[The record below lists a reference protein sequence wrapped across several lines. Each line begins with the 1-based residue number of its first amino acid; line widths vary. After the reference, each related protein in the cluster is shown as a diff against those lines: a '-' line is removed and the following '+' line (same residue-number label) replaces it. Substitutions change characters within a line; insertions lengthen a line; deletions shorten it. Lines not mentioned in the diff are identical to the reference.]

1 MSMIKHYIP
10 NYFQAG
16 GVEFNTIIK
25 KDSQNAGNLGHSN
38 ITDGEIAIQFENA
51 GRQLSHTQ
59 VQNTYFHE
67 LAHMLL
73 ETIGELTLTQ
83 NETFVQNLGNALF
96 EFMRTATW
104 VRIEEFQ
111 HNCLS
116 PAAKIPPF
124 VAVAKDISPLV
135 FTSTF
140 TLDDKTK
147 CKCTIETNKPMNQ
160 ILIRNYMEKN
170 LKTIVE
176 GLVESF
182 AKSTYGTCL

>member
-1 MSMIKHYIP
+1 MSAIKHYIP
-10 NYFQAG
+10 NYCELG
-16 GVEFNTIIK
+16 GVEFSTIIK
-25 KDSQNAGNLGHSN
+25 DDGENAGNLGHSN
-38 ITDGEIAIQFENA
+38 ITNGEILIQNKNC
-51 GRQLSHTQ
+51 GMKVSHTQ
-59 VQNTYFHE
+59 IQNVYFHE
-67 LAHMLL
+67 LAHMLVEMIGRNDL
-73 ETIGELTLTQ
+73 TID
-83 NETFVQNLGNALF
+83 ETFIQNLGNALF

-124 VAVAKDISPLV
+124 VAVAKDISPLI

-140 TLDDKTK
+140 TLDDKTQ

-160 ILIRNYMEKN
+160 ILIRNHMEKN

-182 AKSTYGTCL
+182 AKSTYGTRL

>member
-1 MSMIKHYIP
+1 MSAIKHYIP
-10 NYFQAG
+10 NHCELG
-16 GVEFNTIIK
+16 GVEFSTIIK
-25 KDSQNAGNLGHSN
+25 ENSENAGNLGSSSIIN
-38 ITDGEIAIQFENA
+38 GEISIQNKNY
-51 GRQLSHTQ
+51 GRNLSHTQ
-59 VQNTYFHE
+59 IQNTYFHE
-67 LAHMLL
+67 LAHMLV
-73 ETIGELTLTQ
+73 EMIGRNDLTTD
-83 NETFVQNLGNALF
+83 ETFVQNLGNVLF

-124 VAVAKDISPLV
+124 VAVAKDISPLI

-140 TLDDKTK
+140 TLDDKTQ

-160 ILIRNYMEKN
+160 ILIRNHMEKN